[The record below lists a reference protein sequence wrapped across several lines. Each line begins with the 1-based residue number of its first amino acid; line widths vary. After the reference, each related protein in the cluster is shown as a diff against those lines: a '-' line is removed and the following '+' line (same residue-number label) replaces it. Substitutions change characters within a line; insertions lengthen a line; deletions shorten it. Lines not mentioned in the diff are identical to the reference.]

1 MASSSSTSPPAPSVS
16 LYTAALMRELGQYE
30 KDADVSV
37 DAKGDRSIIVTTS
50 TCIALIDVFVDDDGS
65 IRMDGKLLFP
75 PPVLKLGTSTTAAT
89 KLRCWRETDFTYV
102 PSVDKGAKIRAVAA
116 LVRVG
121 IRGTRLASKMLF

>member
-1 MASSSSTSPPAPSVS
+1 MASTSPPAPSVS

-30 KDADVSV
+30 KFAEVCV
-37 DAKGDRSIIVTTS
+37 DEEGDSRITVTTT

-65 IRMDGKLLFP
+65 INMDGTLLFP

-102 PSVDKGAKIRAVAA
+102 PSVDKGAKIKGVAA
-116 LVRVG
+116 LVRLG
-121 IRGTRLASKMLF
+121 IHGTWMGPNVPF